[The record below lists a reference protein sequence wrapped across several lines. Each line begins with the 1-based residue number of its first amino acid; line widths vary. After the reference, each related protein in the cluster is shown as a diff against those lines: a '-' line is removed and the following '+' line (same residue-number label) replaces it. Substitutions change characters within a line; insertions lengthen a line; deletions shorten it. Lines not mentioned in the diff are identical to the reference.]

1 MICLYTN
8 STPRYICT
16 LLVPRSQGLVLLVSK
31 LKTECVFSTLAVLV
45 VCLNLPF
52 SFAKSIYIS
61 SFFFLKLQ
69 FRYMAADWHCF
80 YMICIL

>member
-52 SFAKSIYIS
+52 SFAKI
-61 SFFFLKLQ
+61 
-69 FRYMAADWHCF
+69 
-80 YMICIL
+80 MIFGMLL